1 MGWLPFDEIIRGNIV
16 ESLYAADLW
25 SVYTSRAPERY
36 QNPDQFFQRTYFT
49 SSLRNFLSD
58 LARRLSGDPN
68 VNPVV
73 LILTGLGGGKTHS
86 LIAAYHISKN
96 ANYLSAS
103 VIEKLEKEGISIP
116 RGVNPIVIVFDGAQL
131 DPQYLSKNYG
141 TRTLWGYIFKKLYE
155 ETNDEKIKEALNSY
169 QNSDTVPGAE
179 VLYELLSRLESNGRP
194 VVILIDETLNF
205 LTNLNPNEREKTEL
219 FLHHLTKA
227 IVQLKRSYIALTF
240 SDTQE
245 GRNIADKLRGIIERV
260 SKNES
265 MITPHELPAVIRQ
278 ALLRDVRDAEEE
290 AKKLYE
296 KYSSYSTTFSET
308 YTLETLI
315 DYYPLH
321 PVTIKLLSKL
331 TTTGLIQATRDVL
344 RILAWTLHDLYRSG
358 RSGVF
363 ITLGDIPIENNNIK
377 NTVIKDDYLRNA
389 VNQDI
394 SDIDMLENKLGKDS
408 DCGKLVRRIYRAT
421 VLATLAYGYLS
432 EKDIATYVY
441 SPDLSISPLVIPE
454 CIKDRMLGFITHL
467 HSFSKNG
474 ISYYAVKSK
483 TYWKAILRRRLDEIK
498 EEDLEKFREEIKRR
512 LRKAK
517 QIYEKTYIWEYP
529 PDEPGLA
536 IVLADPAWDDPREV
550 IEKRK
555 DGKPRIYRGSVIV
568 LNPDKGV
575 YKNALRLAAE
585 HEITKDIIINN
596 YKEYGLDENDINDV
610 KDHETKVNS
619 ELNNI
624 VLGKFYVGLIYAKG
638 EGELIE
644 VPEGIDLFKDPGQI
658 FKRIRDVLLNDGK
671 LAEKIS
677 VEKLQSFIENYYKN
691 MDKLPT
697 FRELIEVF
705 GGKLPDEPVLINPRA
720 GIESTIKDGMKKGIF
735 IVVRG
740 ERAIQDIEYIGDD
753 DLIATTS
760 IRRPPQI
767 EVPIED
773 KAIIKE
779 QSIIPQK
786 PPRPTTINLKEIT
799 PKELVNQLQQ
809 YNKVKLTIRD
819 EIEEEPSK
827 LEDVMSFLKMFIDR
841 TKNIIKMKVNIYAEI
856 PQTNNIAKF
865 NIEIDNVNDDKIRIA
880 IDTVEIVKSII
891 TRFSNV
897 AKVQLSYEVI
907 NRIDVKN
914 VIKEL
919 NTPLFVE
926 KYKNLKMNVTLE
938 EIV

>member
-1 MGWLPFDEIIRGNIV
+1 MGWLPFDEIIRGEIV

-49 SSLRNFLSD
+49 SSLRNFLSE

-103 VIEKLEKEGISIP
+103 VIEKLEKEGIPIP
-116 RGVNPIVIVFDGAQL
+116 RNANPIVIVFDGAQL

-179 VLYELLSRLESNGRP
+179 VLYELLSRLESNGKP

-205 LTNLNPNEREKTEL
+205 LTNLNTKEREKTEL

-245 GRNIADKLRGIIERV
+245 GRNITNKLLGIIQRV

-290 AKKLYE
+290 TKKLYE

-331 TTTGLIQATRDVL
+331 TTTGSIQATRDVL
-344 RILAWTLHDLYRSG
+344 RILAWTLHDLYRSD

-363 ITLGDIPIENNNIK
+363 ITPGDIPIENNNIK
-377 NTVIKDDYLRNA
+377 NTIIKDDYLRNA

-408 DCGKLVRRIYRAT
+408 DCGKLVKRIYRAT

-454 CIKDRMLGFITHL
+454 CIKDHMLGFITHL

-498 EEDLEKFREEIKRR
+498 EEDLEKFREETKRR

-517 QIYEKTYIWEYP
+517 QIYGKTYIWEYP

-536 IVLADPAWDDPREV
+536 IVLADPAWNDPREV
-550 IEKRK
+550 IEKRE

-568 LNPDKGV
+568 LNPDKNV

-585 HEITKDIIINN
+585 HEITKEIINN

-610 KDHETKVNS
+610 KDHETKINS
-619 ELNNI
+619 ELNSI
-624 VLGKFYVGLIYAKG
+624 VLDKLYVGLIYAKG

-644 VPEGIDLFKDPGQI
+644 VPEGIDLSKDPGQV
-658 FKRIRDVLLNDGK
+658 FKKIRDVLLNDGK

-691 MDKLPT
+691 MGKLPT

-720 GIESTIKDGMKKGIF
+720 GVESTIKDGMKEGIF

-740 ERAIQDIEYIGDD
+740 ERAIQDTEYIGDD

-760 IRRPPQI
+760 IIRPPQI
-767 EVPIED
+767 EAPGED

-819 EIEEEPSK
+819 EIEEELNK
-827 LEDVMSFLKMFIDR
+827 LEDTISFLKMFMDR

-865 NIEIDNVNDDKIRIA
+865 NIEIDNANDDKIKVA

-907 NRIDVKN
+907 SHIDVKN
-914 VIKEL
+914 MIKEL
-919 NTPLFVE
+919 NTPLLIE
-926 KYKNLKMNVTLE
+926 RYKNLKINVTLE
-938 EIV
+938 EII